1 MMPSLFSKTAHFIRV
16 EDLVDTAIY
25 IAVNYFVTLRFWLL
39 KEYNM
44 TFHYDDLTLWQSKQS
59 PIKRLDS

>member
-25 IAVNYFVTLRFWLL
+25 IAVNYFVTLRCWLS

-44 TFHYDDLTLWQSKQS
+44 TFHYDDLTLW
-59 PIKRLDS
+59 